1 KPSLPMSRRPIDA
14 GARTRLDTA
23 ARELTCWAMRWT
35 RRWFR
40 QEAAAWRE
48 HRAALRER
56 WRVAVRTPDPA
67 EMLRLQMDLL
77 PATTA
82 RLAQDH
88 ARRVR
93 RFRRLRMRLAEFRL
107 P

>member
-1 KPSLPMSRRPIDA
+1 MKPSLPLPRGPIDPA
-14 GARTRLDTA
+14 PRTDLDKA
-23 ARELTCWAMRWT
+23 ARELTSWAVRWT
-35 RRWFR
+35 RRWLR

-67 EMLRLQMDLL
+67 EMLRLQIDLL

-93 RFRRLRMRLAEFRL
+93 RFRRLRLRFTEFR
-107 P
+107 